1 MKVWNLPSRL
11 VLLLGGRE
19 KRSRAVA
26 AFAIHQLLRP
36 KMQLIRNKERVL
48 AMVG

>member
-1 MKVWNLPSRL
+1 

-19 KRSRAVA
+19 KRRSRAVA

-48 AMVG
+48 VMAG